1 MEVASQGTLNNI
13 LFRYNGT
20 AGPNFTF
27 QSANGTLSAPT
38 ALLSSNILGRINFS
52 GYNGSSYI
60 NTAMIRALTEADAI
74 GFTPPRS
81 RMDFLVSQ
89 GAYMVE
95 GISITGDLRVGIME
109 NDPQTTL
116 HVGIGADAERTVVQ
130 SGFFMLGDE
139 TATNILMDNNEIMAR
154 NGTAISPLYF
164 QVDGGNVGIGN
175 TGAPA
180 FQLELSL
187 NSAGKP
193 TSTLWTV
200 SSDLRL
206 KKDIRPYE
214 GGLKEIMQINPVWF
228 RYNGVTGLPTEELGV
243 GTIAQELEKVAPY
256 MIKPYIKE
264 DDKGN
269 KTEYK
274 SVDYNAM
281 LFMFVNAFK
290 EQQQKIDALQ
300 QQLDLL
306 RKN

>member
-1 MEVASQGTLNNI
+1 MGT
-13 LFRYNGT
+13 
-20 AGPNFTF
+20 
-27 QSANGTLSAPT
+27 
-38 ALLSSNILGRINFS
+38 
-52 GYNGSSYI
+52 
-60 NTAMIRALTEADAI
+60 
-74 GFTPPRS
+74 
-81 RMDFLVSQ
+81 
-89 GAYMVE
+89 
-95 GISITGDLRVGIME
+95 
-109 NDPQTTL
+109 
-116 HVGIGADAERTVVQ
+116 DAERTVVQ
-130 SGFFMLGDE
+130 SGFLMLGDE

-164 QVDGGNVGIGN
+164 QADGGNVGIGN

-228 RYNGVTGLPTEELGV
+228 RYNGIAGLPTDEEGV
-243 GTIAQELEKVAPY
+243 GTVAQELEKVAPY